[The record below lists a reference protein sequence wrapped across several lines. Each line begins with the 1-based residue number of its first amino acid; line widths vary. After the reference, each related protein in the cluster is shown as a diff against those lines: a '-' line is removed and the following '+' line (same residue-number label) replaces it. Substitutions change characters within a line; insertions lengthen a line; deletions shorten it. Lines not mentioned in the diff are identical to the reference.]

1 MTAKKQIT
9 AADQALTLAGYAVRK
24 AKTDPVNRNAWLK
37 DAATHIATAGA
48 SVKAAAPA
56 PAPAPA
62 KKAPAKKAAPKKA
75 KK

>member
-1 MTAKKQIT
+1 MTPKEQIT

-24 AKTDPVNRNAWLK
+24 AKTDPLNGPAWLK
-37 DAATHIATAGA
+37 DAAAHLATAA
-48 SVKAAAPA
+48 AAVKAAAP
-56 PAPAPA
+56 PAP

>member
-1 MTAKKQIT
+1 MTAKEQIT

-24 AKTDPVNRNAWLK
+24 AKTDPVNRDAWLK
-37 DAATHIATAGA
+37 DAAAHIATAGA

-56 PAPAPA
+56 PSPAM
-62 KKAPAKKAAPKKA
+62 KAPAKKAAPKKA

>member
-1 MTAKKQIT
+1 MTAKEQIT

-24 AKTDPVNRNAWLK
+24 AKTDPGNRDAWLK
-37 DAATHIATAGA
+37 DAAAHIATAGA
-48 SVKAAAPA
+48 SVKAAA

>member
-1 MTAKKQIT
+1 MTAKEQIT

-24 AKTDPVNRNAWLK
+24 AKTDPGNRDAWLK
-37 DAATHIATAGA
+37 DAATHIAAAAT
-48 SVKAAAPA
+48 SVKAATTAAP
-56 PAPAPA
+56 